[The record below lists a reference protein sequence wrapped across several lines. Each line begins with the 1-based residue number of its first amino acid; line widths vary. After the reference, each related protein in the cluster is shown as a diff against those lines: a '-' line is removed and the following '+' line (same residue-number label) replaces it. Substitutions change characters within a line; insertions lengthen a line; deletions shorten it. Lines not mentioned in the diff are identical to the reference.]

1 MRGAFDGCEVALE
14 QPRETTV
21 RTEPVEQRVE
31 ADRVEPSD
39 TFIDRASQ
47 FGERRVHVAECMP
60 QSCDG
65 VGVDV
70 LGMASCEQL
79 VEHCPRLASPP
90 QLHEARTFERAHP
103 RQPLRDYASDLVLL
117 ERRFE

>member
-21 RTEPVEQRVE
+21 STEPVEQRVE

-47 FGERRVHVAECMP
+47 LGEGRVYVAEGMP

-70 LGMASCEQL
+70 LGVTAREQF
-79 VEHCPRLASPP
+79 VEHGASLAPAP
-90 QLHEARTFERAHP
+90 QLHEARAF
-103 RQPLRDYASDLVLL
+103 
-117 ERRFE
+117 